1 MTNPSSIPSSEPA
14 LNLITRRAPIVRVGS
29 VILGSL
35 LVLTGLAGWI
45 LPVLPGWL
53 FMIPGLAL
61 LAGEFMWAQ
70 NLLDRANAAKEKAI
84 SVTRR

>member
-1 MTNPSSIPSSEPA
+1 
-14 LNLITRRAPIVRVGS
+14 
-29 VILGSL
+29 
-35 LVLTGLAGWI
+35 
-45 LPVLPGWL
+45 
-53 FMIPGLAL
+53 MIPGLAL